1 MPNGSCLNE
10 REFCNTFCMEFEC
23 MTRIELTKHK
33 RERAQIPSKN

>member
-1 MPNGSCLNE
+1 
-10 REFCNTFCMEFEC
+10 MEFEC